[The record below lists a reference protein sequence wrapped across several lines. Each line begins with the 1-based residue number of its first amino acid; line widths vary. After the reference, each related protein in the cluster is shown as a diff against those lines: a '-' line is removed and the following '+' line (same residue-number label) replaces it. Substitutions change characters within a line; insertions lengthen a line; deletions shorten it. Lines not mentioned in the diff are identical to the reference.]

1 MTFAAA
7 VIGLAMLMSACTQK
21 QKLPQNPKDKQEY
34 KDEEGNRWVY
44 NSHGNFWMVYALMN
58 SMNSSNAGYATTPNY
73 QCYRYYPSN
82 NSWTNATG
90 TAKATPSSAMTNF
103 ASSSIVS
110 GAYRAANS
118 SSNASS
124 AVKTSSSSSSSSVNT
139 GTSKSSS
146 GKSFSVSR
154 SSHSIGA

>member
-1 MTFAAA
+1 MKKKSMTFAAA
-7 VIGLAMLMSACTQK
+7 VIGLTMLMSACTQK
-21 QKLPQNPKDKQEY
+21 QKLPQNPKDKEEY

-58 SMNSSNAGYATTPNY
+58 SMNNTNAGSGYYAATPS
-73 QCYRYYPSN
+73 YRYYPSN

-90 TAKATPSSAMTNF
+90 TAKATPSSSLTNF
-103 ASSSIVS
+103 ATGS
-110 GAYRAANS
+110 YRSANS
-118 SSNASS
+118 SNSASS
-124 AVKTSSSSSSSSVNT
+124 AVKTSSSRSSSSVNT

>member
-1 MTFAAA
+1 MKKKSMTFAAA
-7 VIGLAMLMSACTQK
+7 VLGLAMLMSACTQK
-21 QKLPQNPKDKQEY
+21 QKLPQNPKDKEEY

-58 SMNSSNAGYATTPNY
+58 SMNNAGSGYYAATPS
-73 QCYRYYPSN
+73 YRYYPSN

-90 TAKATPSSAMTNF
+90 TAKATPSSSLTNF
-103 ASSSIVS
+103 ATGS
-110 GAYRAANS
+110 YRSAN
-118 SSNASS
+118 
-124 AVKTSSSSSSSSVNT
+124 TSTRSSVNT

-146 GKSFSVSR
+146 GKSFSVGR

>member
-1 MTFAAA
+1 MKKKSMTFAAT

-21 QKLPQNPKDKQEY
+21 QKLPQNPKDKEEY

-58 SMNSSNAGYATTPNY
+58 SMNSSNASSGYATTPNY

-90 TAKATPSSAMTNF
+90 SAKATPSSSLTNF
-103 ASSSIVS
+103 ASGS
-110 GAYRAANS
+110 YRSAN
-118 SSNASS
+118 
-124 AVKTSSSSSSSSVNT
+124 TSTRSSVNT